1 LKTIQRRDQC
11 IRCARYRS
19 AKSAGVQYGK
29 QWSDR
34 GTANRRLR
42 KTNCPSWNGRHDAE
56 CLKAIAKHD
65 DRIKERYQVASVED
79 ILKEHKGDEKALAK
93 AMKMRA
99 ALLDAIMRNQH
110 AKAEPIAEPTPEPE
124 PVKTP
129 ETKETTTMKHPI
141 AVGDKITL
149 VTISSMAFT
158 TKHEVTVQKI
168 DGPAFEFV
176 PRGKRKAFRQC
187 LSDKCIVINGWDG
200 WLHTDL
206 EGTCSRG
213 NALINLTNRTGL
225 QMQGVGGLGKAEPLL
240 HSIERMRQMIEQD
253 NVNPLLDKGL
263 ILVWTTDDHNSE
275 PVVLFPEEAAK
286 TAPNHAV
293 LKDILEHQKEKPECT
308 TALET
313 TASLPPTPPAPI
325 ENAPVQ
331 APSVAPVATTS
342 STASSQ
348 AHIET
353 HVHQKKGFTYHIVV
367 PRDRV
372 SKTEWLRMAG
382 LARDSKGWYGNKF
395 GGVPGGY
402 CFKEKAAATKFMADH
417 FVGVNNMVESRQES
431 SQNGGIPKH
440 EKMGPLAT
448 CVIDRKPNVMHVA
461 SGAELYGPGM
471 IRDEQHAQ
479 EVVHRL
485 MSTGVM
491 WELPLE
497 KLQENPDIESI
508 VTEALKEKVSSF
520 SYQPAP
526 VQTPEP
532 EPAAV
537 PESNVVKVDF
547 SVPGVDL
554 ELQEALALAASL

>member
-1 LKTIQRRDQC
+1 
-11 IRCARYRS
+11 
-19 AKSAGVQYGK
+19 
-29 QWSDR
+29 
-34 GTANRRLR
+34 
-42 KTNCPSWNGRHDAE
+42 
-56 CLKAIAKHD
+56 
-65 DRIKERYQVASVED
+65 
-79 ILKEHKGDEKALAK
+79 
-93 AMKMRA
+93 
-99 ALLDAIMRNQH
+99 
-110 AKAEPIAEPTPEPE
+110 
-124 PVKTP
+124 
-129 ETKETTTMKHPI
+129 
-141 AVGDKITL
+141 
-149 VTISSMAFT
+149 MAFT

-176 PRGKRKAFRQC
+176 PRGKRKAYRQC
-187 LSDKCIVINGWDG
+187 LSDKCIVLHGWDG

-213 NALINLTNRTGL
+213 NALLNLTNRTGMK
-225 QMQGVGGLGKAEPLL
+225 MQGIVGKSEPLL
-240 HSIERMRQMIEQD
+240 HSIERMRQMIEED
-253 NVNPLLDKGL
+253 NINPLLDKGL
-263 ILVWTTDDHNSE
+263 ILVWTADDHNSE

-293 LKDILEHQKEKPECT
+293 LKEILEHQKEKPTCG
-308 TALET
+308 ET
-313 TASLPPTPPAPI
+313 HSDFKRIETSPLTQSAPKTETVPATEQP
-325 ENAPVQ
+325 ER
-331 APSVAPVATTS
+331 VADVSTS

-367 PRDRV
+367 PHSRTLKDKWMDMV
-372 SKTEWLRMAG
+372 SS
-382 LARDSKGWYGNKF
+382 ARAVWGWYCKEYEGI
-395 GGVPGGY
+395 PGGF
-402 CFKEKAAATKFMADH
+402 CFKKREVAEKFMADH
-417 FVGVNNMVESRQES
+417 FVEANKMMPDHIVEANKKVQ
-431 SQNGGIPKH
+431 PKH

-448 CVIDRKPNVMHVA
+448 CVIDRKPNIMHVA

-497 KLQENPDIESI
+497 KLQENPDIEAI
-508 VTEALKEKVSSF
+508 VTEALKEKAPSF

-537 PESNVVKVDF
+537 PESNVVRVDF